1 MFSFTKS
8 HAYGNDFLLAEHDAI
23 GDRDPAALTR
33 AMCDRHAGAGAD
45 GLILYQMT
53 PDGAVMRLH
62 NADGG
67 LAEVSGNGVRCLAA
81 LVLQRRAEQAS
92 ADSDRNDPSVSRPIL
107 IQTDAGLKS
116 LTPIGQPGAGGR
128 LLFRAA
134 MGIARDV
141 RHVTIEVAGHHI
153 KAITLSMGNP
163 HCVIPGLLPDDA
175 HFRAIGAALERHEMF
190 PEGTN
195 VEFSEAQTPTALK
208 ILIWERGVGP
218 TQSSGTG
225 TCAAAVAVASFKP
238 GDHIFDVTAPGGT
251 QRVEC
256 RQDGVFLTGWAELVF
271 EGTWAK

>member
-8 HAYGNDFLLAEHDAI
+8 NAYGNDFLLAERDAI
-23 GDRDPAALTR
+23 GDREPAALAR
-33 AMCDRHAGAGAD
+33 AICDRHAGVGAD

-67 LAEVSGNGVRCLAA
+67 IAEVSGNGVRCLAA

-92 ADSDRNDPSVSRPIL
+92 AHAGQSGPPASRPIV
-107 IQTDAGLKS
+107 IETDAGAKS

-134 MGIARDV
+134 MGVARNLQ
-141 RHVTIEVAGHHI
+141 HVTIEVAGHVV
-153 KAITLSMGNP
+153 KGITLSMGNP
-163 HCVIPGLLPDDA
+163 HCVIPGLLPDEA
-175 HFRAIGAALERHEMF
+175 HFRMLGAALERHELF

-208 ILIWERGVGP
+208 ILIWDRGVGP
-218 TQSSGTG
+218 PQSSGPG
-225 TCAAAVAVASFKP
+225 TCAAAAAVASFTP
-238 GDHIFDVTAPGGT
+238 GNHLFDVTAPGGT

-271 EGTWAK
+271 EGTWVK